1 MKKLELTE
9 REIAILRLCHTYAYV
24 DGAYIKKEVF
34 YPGTETVT
42 RSQEGY
48 YYRRVK
54 LLVDEGY
61 VYQYSRVTHDYS
73 DKKDMILC
81 LSKKGIQYAKAEF
94 SSHLR
99 YRFNP
104 EKHLV
109 PSYNHY
115 LAILRI
121 VEKLKRDVGESD
133 QEFLYFYTEAESYYQ
148 FGEEQQRRIRPDGV
162 FLIRYHTGNKKG
174 LTLAFFLEVERFV
187 HTVKEQKKRLEQYNQ
202 FFLSSAARQAYKD
215 QLGERID
222 GFTLFFVGTENLSY
236 QRLVDQLVRLKK
248 ELSTQTVYQQTFLV
262 GKESDILGKET
273 RDIYQNISTEDTTNI
288 AIF

>member
-1 MKKLELTE
+1 MELTE

-24 DGAYIKKEVF
+24 DGAYIKKYVF
-34 YPGTETVT
+34 YPDKETLT
-42 RSQEGY
+42 RAQESY
-48 YYRRVK
+48 YYKRVK

-61 VYQYSRVTHDYS
+61 LYQYSRVTHDYS

-104 EKHLV
+104 AKHLV

-121 VEKLKRDVGESD
+121 VEKLKRDTEETG
-133 QEFLYFYTEAESYYQ
+133 QEFFEFYTEAESYYQ
-148 FGEEQQRRIRPDGV
+148 FGEEQKERIRPDGV

-174 LTLAFFLEVERFV
+174 LTLAFFLEVERFL

-202 FFLSSAARQAYKD
+202 FFSSHSARQAYKD
-215 QLGERID
+215 QLGGKID
-222 GFTLFFVGTENLSY
+222 GFALFFVGTENLS
-236 QRLVDQLVRLKK
+236 QNRLVDQLVQLKN
-248 ELSTQTVYQQTFLV
+248 ELSTQTVYQQTFLL
-262 GKESDILGKET
+262 GKEADILGSET
-273 RDIYQNISTEDTTNI
+273 GDIYQNLSKDDLEKRTS
-288 AIF
+288 IF